1 MPTAKKAPSEDD
13 TSVSDQLRRFL
24 NPLEVMLITRERLQD
39 TLDDAVQRGRMTR
52 DDASDLLSDIVRRS
66 RRQTEDM
73 LADLEG
79 IVAGTR
85 RGLAVPA
92 ERVRREVVK
101 RAAGSF
107 PIDGYDD
114 LTAAQIV
121 ERLPALE
128 PGDLRRVGDYER
140 RNANRKT
147 VLAAVSQKLGQ

>member
-1 MPTAKKAPSEDD
+1 MPTVKKAPSEDS

-24 NPLEVMLITRERLQD
+24 NPLEVMVITRERLQD

-52 DDASDLLSDIVRRS
+52 DDAADLLTDILRRS

-79 IVAGTR
+79 IVEGTR
-85 RGLAVPA
+85 RGLAAPV
-92 ERVRREVVK
+92 ERVRRTVRV
-101 RAAGSF
+101 APGAF

-114 LTAAQIV
+114 LTAAKIV

-147 VLAAVSQKLGQ
+147 VLAAVSQRLGQ